1 MVSFLDLE
9 ALKQGVYAIGLDL
22 SIEQID
28 QLDRFSA
35 LLFKW
40 NKTYNLTSIKGKEEV
55 LTHHIL
61 DSLSVIPYFDRY
73 LHDQARL
80 LDVGSGGGLPA
91 IPIAICRPNLQ
102 VELVE
107 TVGKKTAFLTQAYI
121 ELGLKNVRV
130 HNTRVERLQSKKY
143 DAISSRAFSSLLLFT
158 NLSKHLLKDGGVWL
172 AMKGHLLN
180 EELSQLDDFVK
191 LENVTEIGV
200 PQLHEKR
207 HLIVLSVME

>member
-91 IPIAICRPNLQ
+91 IPIAICRPNIQ
-102 VELVE
+102 
-107 TVGKKTAFLTQAYI
+107 G
-121 ELGLKNVRV
+121 
-130 HNTRVERLQSKKY
+130 
-143 DAISSRAFSSLLLFT
+143 
-158 NLSKHLLKDGGVWL
+158 
-172 AMKGHLLN
+172 
-180 EELSQLDDFVK
+180 
-191 LENVTEIGV
+191 
-200 PQLHEKR
+200 
-207 HLIVLSVME
+207 